1 MKKGYCALPWGMMTN
16 YKVHLKGLAVLIA
29 LVLGLSC
36 HNDKRPELFRLSYP
50 PPPIEFDILP
60 GLNTIDTHIYTI
72 SPLSSHYSTVLAASG
87 HTADEISTIEARDA
101 YISSRF
107 GDVNLDFIRRISVY
121 IYDPYNP
128 ADKIEFFYLDP
139 VPFKDQTS
147 IRLFPGITDVTEYIQ
162 RGIFGLEFRFDFRE
176 TTPTLAELKFEFE
189 LRALGK

>member
-1 MKKGYCALPWGMMTN
+1 MVSS
-16 YKVHLKGLAVLIA
+16 YKEYRKWMSLLLIM
-29 LVLGLSC
+29 VIGLSC
-36 HNDKRPELFRLSYP
+36 HQDNRPELFRLNYP

-72 SPLSSHYSTVLAASG
+72 SPIPSQYSIVLASSG

-107 GDVNLDFIRRISVY
+107 ADVNLDFIRRISVY
-121 IYDPYNP
+121 IYDPFNP
-128 ADKIEFFYLDP
+128 SDKIEFFYLDP

-147 IRLFPGITDVTEYIQ
+147 IRLFPGITDVSEWVK
-162 RGIFGLEFRFDFRE
+162 RDFFGLEFRFDFRE

-189 LRALGK
+189 LRAMGK